1 MKYTALQVKTSYSL
15 LNSLNK
21 IDKLVEHAKELGYTS
36 LAITDHNNMFG
47 VPEFYQECKK
57 NNIKPI
63 IGLELDI
70 KDKKILLYAMNKQ
83 GYKNLIKLS
92 TKVSEE
98 PITLEDLK
106 TYKDNLIIVIP
117 YIYYDEEIYNLF
129 EYKYIGYTK
138 KEERDKIKEDKV
150 LINDVSYIEKNDYKY
165 LDYLYM
171 IKEGKTLGEYE
182 LNTHTN
188 KHLLSKE
195 EVEEL
200 SEERDI
206 IATSII
212 ADLCNVELTY
222 TKDLLPVYDENT
234 NAFEY
239 LTYLC
244 NKGLKK
250 RLNNNVTKNYL
261 DRLDYELK
269 IINQMN
275 FCNYFLIVWD
285 YVKYAKLNNI
295 LVGPGRGSAAGS
307 LVSYTLGITD
317 IDPIKYNLLFER
329 FLNPERIT
337 MPDIDVDFDS
347 EKRQDIINYVTNK
360 YGYKRVVGI
369 ITFDTLAAKQV
380 IRDLA
385 RVTKLS
391 MTESDEICSLLSSR
405 ETLSTTYNNNPKL
418 KRLIDNNINYK
429 KIYNI
434 ALHLEGLPRNIGIHA
449 SGIVMSRINLD
460 ETIPL
465 YKNARGIYTTAYS
478 MNYLEPLGL
487 LKMDFLG
494 ISNLTLIAEV
504 INNIRKNEHLNITF
518 SNIPLNDKNTFIIFQ
533 KAQTD
538 GIFQFE
544 STGMKRFLTKLKPS
558 SFDDIIAALALYRPG
573 AMDYIDNYIRRKEGK
588 EKVEYIDKSLEPILS
603 STYGIIIYQEQI
615 LEIARTLAG
624 YTLGEADILRRAISK
639 KKEEILLKEKPKFIK
654 KSIEKGYSKEVA
666 EQIYN
671 LILKFANYGFNKSH
685 SVGYAT
691 VAYKMAFLKTYF
703 FKYFVTAILNNTIGN
718 ETKTKIYLT
727 EVKQHNI
734 KVLLPDV
741 NLSTNKYTIENN
753 SIRCP
758 LSIIK
763 NVGTSISQEII
774 EKRKLSPYKDFI
786 DFIKRNY
793 GISINKKVLISL
805 IKAGCF
811 SNLEYNE
818 NTLIN
823 NIDNI
828 INYAELSKDAGM
840 IDITP
845 PELVPYE
852 DLTREEKIENQLTA
866 FGFYISEHPVSTFR
880 QQTDIETKNIN
891 LYYNKNISI
900 VLLIDSIKEVTTKNN
915 DIMAFVN
922 ASDEFSQISLTLF
935 PKTYKQYNN
944 INRKDIIK
952 VYGRV
957 ERRFDKY
964 QIIVNSL
971 KILKTKEKKI
981 P

>member
-138 KEERDKIKEDKV
+138 KEEREKIKEDKV

-347 EKRQDIINYVTNK
+347 EKRQDIINYVTEK

-369 ITFDTLAAKQV
+369 ITFDTLASKQV

-449 SGIVMSRINLD
+449 SGIVMSRIDLD

-518 SNIPLNDKNTFIIFQ
+518 SNIPLTDKNTFIIFQ

-774 EKRKLSPYKDFI
+774 EKRKLAPYKDFI

-845 PELVPYE
+845 PELVPYKY
-852 DLTREEKIENQLTA
+852 LTKEEKIENQLTA

>member
-70 KDKKILLYAMNKQ
+70 KDKKILLYSMNKQ

-369 ITFDTLAAKQV
+369 ITFDTLASKQV

-449 SGIVMSRINLD
+449 SGIVMSRIDLD

-573 AMDYIDNYIRRKEGK
+573 AMDYIDNYIRRKEGI

-603 STYGIIIYQEQI
+603 QTYGIIIYQEQI
-615 LEIARTLAG
+615 LEIARTLVG

-774 EKRKLSPYKDFI
+774 EKRKLAPYKDFI

-811 SNLEYNE
+811 ANLEYNE

-880 QQTDIETKNIN
+880 QPTDIETKNIN